1 MSKVMT
7 ALKAMNT
14 KLQLVFLRIMRV
26 FVLERVI
33 APLVITF
40 ELA

>member
-1 MSKVMT
+1 
-7 ALKAMNT
+7 MNS

-26 FVLERVI
+26 FVLEPVI
-33 APLVITF
+33 PPLLITF